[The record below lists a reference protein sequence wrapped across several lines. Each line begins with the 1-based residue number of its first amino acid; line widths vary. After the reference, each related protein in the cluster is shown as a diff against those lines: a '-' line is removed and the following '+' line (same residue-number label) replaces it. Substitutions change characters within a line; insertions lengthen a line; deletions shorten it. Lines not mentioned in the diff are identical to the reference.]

1 MPFTSGEARGTPG
14 GRRQSKSVTLTYGT
28 VSAVLLL
35 VIAAVALIVQPP
47 SPPALAEFAPQPD
60 KTIDEGPDNQSS
72 QFGTG
77 GAGACSAGQVGCE
90 GVGRTTTTLPED
102 DGGPSQPVID
112 KARVRRCVG
121 DPPRQIE
128 DPQSPP
134 CAPYWEGPDNGG
146 ATSRGVTRDEIRVVY
161 SPGTNDYHPEVD
173 EYQALADFFNR
184 RFELYGRHIRL
195 VAGRGV
201 ASDPSSGGSAEG
213 HRRAADH
220 AAEQQA
226 FAHLTGAPGG
236 AGSARTLRERL
247 AHHRIVSVVPDDD
260 FTSEAELQALHPY
273 AWSYNL
279 SFDRLA
285 RDLAEFACASLVGG
299 NADHAGTGTQEKPRS
314 FAVLVGRDK
323 APEGPMDDGGD
334 PAPLIEGLRACRAP
348 VEVWEYEHGTAE
360 ARAAQRRLMSELR
373 NRGVTTVIP
382 LAVHITGTGEPM
394 EAAAAE
400 QYEPEWLLLGGGS
413 TLLFSELYHQ
423 NRAPAQT
430 AHLFGLSGWN
440 KTLPQPDRA
449 STWAFQEEGL
459 ALWETHL
466 IEADIKYRSLLLLAS
481 GIQAAGPRLTPETF
495 AKGLQSLRFPNPGAG
510 AAPYYQATVGF
521 TGDHTMVDDEAL
533 VHWSATAP
541 AYYSSRSNVGGW
553 CWIGRGTRWRTG
565 QWPRLTFPFFD
576 PSTPCR

>member
-1 MPFTSGEARGTPG
+1 MTGPT
-14 GRRQSKSVTLTYGT
+14 RRQSKSVTVTYGT

-60 KTIDEGPDNQSS
+60 KTIDEGPDDQSS

-102 DGGPSQPVID
+102 DGGPSQTVID

-161 SPGTNDYHPEVD
+161 SPGAQQYREVK
-173 EYQALADFFNR
+173 ELQALADFFNR
-184 RFELYGRHIRL
+184 RFELYGRHITVILGRPFETL
-195 VAGRGV
+195 VSEGAGPEQQRRI
-201 ASDPSSGGSAEG
+201 AE
-213 HRRAADH
+213 H

-226 FAHLTGAPGG
+226 FAHLTVVPGS
-236 AGSARTLRERL
+236 SALYLRRQL
-247 AHHRIVSVVPDDD
+247 AEKRIVSVIPDDE
-260 FTSEAELQALHPY
+260 FVSEADLQALHPY
-273 AWSYNL
+273 AWGYTPSY
-279 SFDRLA
+279 DRLG
-285 RDLAEFACASLVGG
+285 RDFGEFACRSLAGHRADYAG
-299 NADHAGTGTQEKPRS
+299 AATRNALRS
-314 FAVLVGRDK
+314 FAVVVGHNAQTATGASLD
-323 APEGPMDDGGD
+323 EGGD
-334 PAPLIEGLRACRAP
+334 HRLLVDGLQACRAP
-348 VEVWEYEHGTAE
+348 VTVREFAYNTSSDTSTQEALMRALRDEGITTVVPVANDVGAMSKLAE
-360 ARAAQRRLMSELR
+360 AASK
-373 NRGVTTVIP
+373 NR
-382 LAVHITGTGEPM
+382 
-394 EAAAAE
+394 
-400 QYEPEWLLLGGGS
+400 YEPEWLLPGGGDPQQFAEI
-413 TLLFSELYHQ
+413 TFQ
-423 NRAPAQT
+423 GMDPNQT

-440 KTLPQPDRA
+440 KILPQPDRA

-459 ALWETHL
+459 DLYSSINL
-466 IEADIKYRSLLLLAS
+466 EADNKYRSLLILAA

-510 AAPYYQATVGF
+510 AAPYFQATVGF

-533 VHWSATAP
+533 VWWSSTAP
-541 AYYSSRSNVGGW
+541 AYYSASRNVGGW
-553 CWIGRGTRWRTG
+553 CYVDQGARWRLG
-565 QWPRLTFPFFD
+565 QWPSRPDAFFD
-576 PSTPCR
+576 PTKPCR